1 VKTIEFKLKSTHPF
15 ILLLTSTLALTS
27 LCFSCSDNKPSDIKD
42 VSPDAI
48 FFDYKIRGEEHDG
61 RITAYL
67 QFKRSGHNGVP
78 LILTEPAKV
87 ELDGEV
93 LSRDSAK
100 LTGAFYE
107 IQKPVENFAGKHTIM
122 FTDIDTR
129 EYSEEFVYQPFQLK
143 TKIPTTI
150 SREQLVF
157 DFDGLEPVDYLRVS
171 LIDTAFMS
179 RDINEIDTVKDGRLI
194 IPSEKLYN
202 LVDGPIT
209 LLLYRETERPIRN
222 GTRAGG
228 RIVVSYGIQRVFELR
243 PPDLPR

>member
-1 VKTIEFKLKSTHPF
+1 LTRRGFLYFSFSLF
-15 ILLLTSTLALTS
+15 I
-27 LCFSCSDNKPSDIKD
+27 FYSCSDNEPSDIKD
-42 VSPDAI
+42 VRPDAI

-61 RITAYL
+61 RITIYL

-107 IQKPVENFAGKHTIM
+107 IQKPVENFAGKHTIV
-122 FTDIDTR
+122 FTDIDGKQ
-129 EYSEEFVYQPFQLK
+129 YSEEFVYQPFGLK
-143 TKIPTTI
+143 TKIPATI
-150 SREQLVF
+150 GRGQLVF
-157 DFDGLEPVDYLRVS
+157 DLDGLEPVDYLRVS
-171 LIDTAFMS
+171 LIDTAFLS

-194 IPSEKLYN
+194 IPSEKLNN

-228 RIVVSYGIQRVFELR
+228 RIVVSYGLRRAFELK
-243 PPDLPR
+243 PPKSP